1 MVSPT
6 PSSSSSLLT
15 DFPQPVLNNSLNCY
29 SLFDYP
35 GSTSG
40 NALDAS
46 WKNFRDM
53 NSPRTVENI
62 RAIFDSPEANKLP
75 PPPPSVSLV
84 SPLSFRG
91 GPPTS
96 QSGLDIW
103 SNPPQ
108 QVALNGFVGSPPM
121 SGLDSKP
128 HSMVNILCLIVKYL
142 LYVLNN
148 IFLLCVCV

>member
-1 MVSPT
+1 MDIDLVSPT

-15 DFPQPVLNNSLNCY
+15 DFPPPVLNNALNCY

-62 RAIFDSPEANKLP
+62 RAIFDSPEANKL

-128 HSMVNILCLIVKYL
+128 HSMVRRKRKYL
-142 LYVLNN
+142 LYN
-148 IFLLCVCV
+148 IRKITFPFI

>member
-1 MVSPT
+1 M
-6 PSSSSSLLT
+6 LN
-15 DFPQPVLNNSLNCY
+15 DFPPPLSSMNGGLKSY

-35 GSTSG
+35 SSITG
-40 NALDAS
+40 NALDSS

-53 NSPRTVENI
+53 NSPRTVENL
-62 RAIFDSPEANKLP
+62 RAIFDSPEANKP
-75 PPPPSVSLV
+75 PPPPSISLV

-108 QVALNGFVGSPPM
+108 QVSLNGFVGSPPL
-121 SGLDSKP
+121 SGLESKP
-128 HSMVNILCLIVKYL
+128 HSMASTL
-142 LYVLNN
+142 
-148 IFLLCVCV
+148 F